1 MQETAEAR
9 ILLVGADLERV
20 RGSQGRLSNA
30 GYAVRVC
37 GADPAAAAQ
46 LDQFDPLVV
55 VVDPSVGEASA
66 AEFLERSRR
75 QYPATCFIS
84 PDELERA
91 AALEPSAA
99 GVVGSGPGAGA
110 SDAHG
115 SLSSD
120 AAAPGL
126 PLPGAPELGTDAAD
140 ASPDL
145 LLLVERGLERARKQ
159 REAARFKNRADAILS
174 QARFDEIIGNHP
186 SMQGL
191 LKKVAQVAKTRAN
204 VLILGES
211 GTGKELIAASLHQN
225 SKRHAARFIKLNC
238 AALSESVLES
248 ELFGHEKGAFT
259 GAVSRREGRFEQ
271 ANGGT
276 LFLDEISEVPPAV
289 QIKLLRFL
297 QEREFERVGGNETLK
312 VDVRI
317 VAATNK
323 DLMLLV
329 NQGRFREDLYY
340 RLNVV
345 RIVVPPLRARHSDI
359 LRLAE
364 HFLRRAAAENEVEVL
379 GFTEAAKALMAN
391 YPWPGNVRE
400 LQNTVEQAVVLT
412 ETGWV
417 DADDLPIRAEP
428 KAVEPPLKLVIP
440 GATLAE
446 IERYAITET
455 LKAVGGSTTRAAEV
469 LGISRRTV
477 QYRVREWGLSSP
489 SPADGDSDVPPSEL
503 DRDLS

>member
-1 MQETAEAR
+1 MQESAEAR
-9 ILLVGADLERV
+9 ILLVSADLEQV
-20 RGSQGRLSNA
+20 RCHVDRLSGV
-30 GYAVRVC
+30 GYVVRAC
-37 GADPAAAAQ
+37 GPDATGFS
-46 LDQFDPLVV
+46 LFDQFDPQVV
-55 VVDPSVGEASA
+55 VIDSTGGGAEVT
-66 AEFLERSRR
+66 EFLERGKRNH
-75 QYPATCFIS
+75 PMACFLPIGES
-84 PDELERA
+84 QP
-91 AALEPSAA
+91 AALDE
-99 GVVGSGPGAGA
+99 VAGA
-110 SDAHG
+110 S
-115 SLSSD
+115 
-120 AAAPGL
+120 P
-126 PLPGAPELGTDAAD
+126 PEPST
-140 ASPDL
+140 DL
-145 LLLVERGLERARKQ
+145 LPLVERALEDARKQ
-159 REAARFKNRADAILS
+159 RDAARFKHRADAILS
-174 QARFDEIIGNHP
+174 QARFDEIIGSHP
-186 SMQGL
+186 SMQNL

-323 DLMLLV
+323 DLMHLV

-359 LRLAE
+359 LRLAD
-364 HFLRRAAAENEVEVL
+364 HFLRRAAAENEVEVM
-379 GFTEAAKALMAN
+379 GFTEAAKALMGN

-428 KAVEPPLKLVIP
+428 KAVDPPLKLVIP

-477 QYRVREWGLSSP
+477 QYRVREWGLSST
-489 SPADGDSDVPPSEL
+489 PPSEADSDPPPSEF
-503 DRDLS
+503 DRDSRSPDS

>member
-9 ILLVGADLERV
+9 ILLVSSDLEQV
-20 RGSQGRLSNA
+20 RWEVSRLSGV
-30 GYAVRVC
+30 GYVVRSCAPDAEGSRFV
-37 GADPAAAAQ
+37 
-46 LDQFDPLVV
+46 DQFDPLVV
-55 VVDPSVGEASA
+55 IVDLARGNSEA
-66 AEFLERSRR
+66 AEFLERGRR
-75 QYPATCFIS
+75 SHPSSCFLALGEPPAS
-84 PDELERA
+84 LGA
-91 AALEPSAA
+91 AEPVANGAS
-99 GVVGSGPGAGA
+99 PGAGH
-110 SDAHG
+110 D
-115 SLSSD
+115 
-120 AAAPGL
+120 
-126 PLPGAPELGTDAAD
+126 GTD
-140 ASPDL
+140 L
-145 LLLVERGLERARKQ
+145 LPLVERALERSRKE
-159 REAARFKNRADAILS
+159 REALRFKNRADAILS
-174 QARFDEIIGNHP
+174 QARFDEIIGSHP
-186 SMQGL
+186 SMQNL

-323 DLMLLV
+323 DLMHLV

-345 RIVVPPLRARHSDI
+345 RIVVPPLRARHSDV

-379 GFTEAAKALMAN
+379 GFTDAAKTLMTN

-428 KAVEPPLKLVIP
+428 KTVEPPLKLVIP

-477 QYRVREWGLSSP
+477 QYRVREWGLSTTSQND
-489 SPADGDSDVPPSEL
+489 ADSDMPPTDF
-503 DRDLS
+503 DRDQ

>member
-1 MQETAEAR
+1 MQETVEAR
-9 ILLVGADLERV
+9 VLLVSSDPEQVRHHAD
-20 RGSQGRLSNA
+20 RLSGV
-30 GYAVRVC
+30 GYVVRAC
-37 GADPAAAAQ
+37 GPDADGFS
-46 LDQFDPLVV
+46 LFDQFDPQVT
-55 VVDPSVGEASA
+55 VVDLSAGSPDAFDFLERGRRSYPTCGFLGLTESPPPPPVGEAPALAPQSA
-66 AEFLERSRR
+66 EGEAADLVPLVERALERSRVTR
-75 QYPATCFIS
+75 
-84 PDELERA
+84 D
-91 AALEPSAA
+91 
-99 GVVGSGPGAGA
+99 
-110 SDAHG
+110 
-115 SLSSD
+115 
-120 AAAPGL
+120 
-126 PLPGAPELGTDAAD
+126 
-140 ASPDL
+140 
-145 LLLVERGLERARKQ
+145 
-159 REAARFKNRADAILS
+159 AARFKNRAEAILS
-174 QARFDEIIGNHP
+174 QARFDEIIGSHP
-186 SMQGL
+186 SMQAL
-191 LKKVAQVAKTRAN
+191 LKKVAQVAQTRAN

-225 SKRHAARFIKLNC
+225 SKRNGARFIKLNC

-323 DLMLLV
+323 DLMHLV
-329 NQGRFREDLYY
+329 NEGRFREDLYY

-345 RIVVPPLRARHSDI
+345 RIAVPPLRARPSDV
-359 LRLAE
+359 LRLAD
-364 HFLRRAAAENEVEVL
+364 HFLRRAAAENEVEVI
-379 GFTEAAKALMAN
+379 GFTESAKLLMMD

-417 DADDLPIRAEP
+417 DVDDLPIQAEQRSVP
-428 KAVEPPLKLVIP
+428 EALRITIP

-446 IERYAITET
+446 IERFAITET
-455 LKAVGGSTTRAAEV
+455 LKAVGGSTTRAAEI

-477 QYRVREWGLSSP
+477 QYRVREWGLSHGQTGES
-489 SPADGDSDVPPSEL
+489 DSDLPPS
-503 DRDLS
+503 DLEPAPLPAGTGRTS

>member
-1 MQETAEAR
+1 MQDTAEAR
-9 ILLVGADLERV
+9 ILLVSSDPEQVRLHTDRLERV
-20 RGSQGRLSNA
+20 
-30 GYAVRVC
+30 GYAVRAC
-37 GADPAAAAQ
+37 SAADGDALFDP
-46 LDQFDPLVV
+46 FDPLVTI
-55 VVDPSVGEASA
+55 VDLGTGGAEADEFLQRARRTHPGCAFLAVGEAPVALPHADAPSNGA
-66 AEFLERSRR
+66 AALTPLDGSELMPQVERALERSRK
-75 QYPATCFIS
+75 
-84 PDELERA
+84 E
-91 AALEPSAA
+91 
-99 GVVGSGPGAGA
+99 
-110 SDAHG
+110 
-115 SLSSD
+115 
-120 AAAPGL
+120 
-126 PLPGAPELGTDAAD
+126 
-140 ASPDL
+140 
-145 LLLVERGLERARKQ
+145 
-159 REAARFKNRADAILS
+159 REAQRFKNRTDAILS
-174 QARFDEIIGNHP
+174 QARFDEIIGSHP
-186 SMQGL
+186 SMQNL

-323 DLMLLV
+323 DLMHLV

-345 RIVVPPLRARHSDI
+345 RIVVPPLRARHSDV
-359 LRLAE
+359 LRLAD

-379 GFTEAAKALMAN
+379 GFTEAAKTLMGN

-428 KAVEPPLKLVIP
+428 KTVEPPLKLVIP

-477 QYRVREWGLSSP
+477 QYRVREWGLGSTSQ
-489 SPADGDSDVPPSEL
+489 SDSDSDLPPSEL
-503 DRDLS
+503 DRDPS

>member
-1 MQETAEAR
+1 MAR
-9 ILLVGADLERV
+9 VLLVSSDPEHVRRHADRLSGVGYVVRACEPDADGFSLVDEFNPQVTVVDLSAGDRDAVDFLERGRRSYPACGFLGLPESADLPFAA
-20 RGSQGRLSNA
+20 SAQ
-30 GYAVRVC
+30 
-37 GADPAAAAQ
+37 AAALEA
-46 LDQFDPLVV
+46 LAAPLEPAPSRENGTTDLVPLV
-55 VVDPSVGEASA
+55 ERA
-66 AEFLERSRR
+66 LERSRVNR
-75 QYPATCFIS
+75 
-84 PDELERA
+84 D
-91 AALEPSAA
+91 
-99 GVVGSGPGAGA
+99 
-110 SDAHG
+110 
-115 SLSSD
+115 
-120 AAAPGL
+120 
-126 PLPGAPELGTDAAD
+126 
-140 ASPDL
+140 
-145 LLLVERGLERARKQ
+145 
-159 REAARFKNRADAILS
+159 AARFKNRAVAILS
-174 QARFDEIIGNHP
+174 QARFDEIIGSHP
-186 SMQGL
+186 SMQAL
-191 LKKVAQVAKTRAN
+191 LKKVAQVAQTRAN

-225 SKRHAARFIKLNC
+225 SKRHAARFVKLNC

-323 DLMLLV
+323 DLMTLV
-329 NQGRFREDLYY
+329 NEGRFREDLYY

-345 RIVVPPLRARHSDI
+345 RVAVPPLRARASDV
-359 LRLAE
+359 LALAE
-364 HFLRRAAAENEVEVL
+364 HFLRRAAAENEVEVM
-379 GFTEAAKALMAN
+379 GFTEAAKNVLFS

-417 DADDLPIRAEP
+417 DADDLPIA
-428 KAVEPPLKLVIP
+428 APPAAPTGLPLTIP

-477 QYRVREWGLSSP
+477 QYRVREWGLSHNGR
-489 SPADGDSDVPPSEL
+489 DGDADAELPPPQAPEL
-503 DRDLS
+503 SRGARAPD

>member
-1 MQETAEAR
+1 MPETVEAR
-9 ILLVGADLERV
+9 VLLVSPNPEQIRHHAD
-20 RGSQGRLSNA
+20 RLS
-30 GYAVRVC
+30 GVGFVVRAC
-37 GADPAAAAQ
+37 GPDADGFS
-46 LDQFDPLVV
+46 LVDQFDPQVT
-55 VVDPSVGEASA
+55 VVDLSAGGTEAF
-66 AEFLERSRR
+66 EFLERGRR
-75 QYPATCFIS
+75 SYPACGFLSWARPATS
-84 PDELERA
+84 GAHSNGRGHEA
-91 AALEPSAA
+91 AIDGEP
-99 GVVGSGPGAGA
+99 
-110 SDAHG
+110 
-115 SLSSD
+115 
-120 AAAPGL
+120 
-126 PLPGAPELGTDAAD
+126 AD
-140 ASPDL
+140 LVP
-145 LLLVERGLERARKQ
+145 LVERALERSRVI
-159 REAARFKNRADAILS
+159 RDAARFKNRAQTILS
-174 QARFDEIIGNHP
+174 QARFDEIIGSHP
-186 SMQGL
+186 SMQAL
-191 LKKVAQVAKTRAN
+191 LKKVAQVAQTRAN

-225 SKRHAARFIKLNC
+225 SKRSAARFIKLNC

-259 GAVSRREGRFEQ
+259 GADRRREGRFEQ

-276 LFLDEISEVPPAV
+276 LFLDEISEVPLPV

-323 DLMLLV
+323 ELMHLV
-329 NQGRFREDLYY
+329 NEGRFREDLYY

-345 RIVVPPLRARHSDI
+345 RIPVPPLRDRPSDV
-359 LRLAE
+359 LRLAN
-364 HFLRRAAAENEVEVL
+364 HFLRRAAEENEVEVM
-379 GFTEAAKALMAN
+379 GFTEAAKLLMMD

-400 LQNTVEQAVVLT
+400 LQNTVEQAVVLS

-417 DADDLPIRAEP
+417 DAGDLPIVAKQPIVNEG
-428 KAVEPPLKLVIP
+428 LKLIIP

-477 QYRVREWGLSSP
+477 QYRVREWGLSTAGSP
-489 SPADGDSDVPPSEL
+489 GEADSDLPPSEAEPPPTGPT
-503 DRDLS
+503 R

>member
-9 ILLVGADLERV
+9 ILLVSSDPELV
-20 RGSQGRLSNA
+20 RLQGSRLSGA
-30 GYAVRVC
+30 GYVVRSC
-37 GADPAAAAQ
+37 TPD
-46 LDQFDPLVV
+46 LDGSRFFEQFDPLVV
-55 VVDPSVGEASA
+55 IVDLVAGNADA
-66 AEFLERSRR
+66 AEFLERGRR
-75 QYPATCFIS
+75 THPSSCFLALGEPPA
-84 PDELERA
+84 
-91 AALEPSAA
+91 
-99 GVVGSGPGAGA
+99 
-110 SDAHG
+110 
-115 SLSSD
+115 SLM
-120 AAAPGL
+120 
-126 PLPGAPELGTDAAD
+126 AAD
-140 ASPDL
+140 AAPNGAAAGGSHDPADL
-145 LLLVERGLERARKQ
+145 LPLVERALERSRKE
-159 REAARFKNRADAILS
+159 REALRFKNRADAILS
-174 QARFDEIIGNHP
+174 QARFDEIIGSHP
-186 SMQGL
+186 SMQNL

-323 DLMLLV
+323 DLMHLV

-345 RIVVPPLRARHSDI
+345 RIVVPPLRARHSDV

-379 GFTEAAKALMAN
+379 GFTDAAKTLMTN

-428 KAVEPPLKLVIP
+428 KTVEPPLKLVIP

-477 QYRVREWGLSSP
+477 QYRVREWGLGTTSQNDP
-489 SPADGDSDVPPSEL
+489 DSDMPPTDF
-503 DRDLS
+503 DRD

>member
-9 ILLVGADLERV
+9 ILLVSSDPEQV
-20 RGSQGRLSNA
+20 RWEASRLSGV
-30 GYAVRVC
+30 GYVVRSCAPDAEGSRFV
-37 GADPAAAAQ
+37 
-46 LDQFDPLVV
+46 DQFDPLVV
-55 VVDPSVGEASA
+55 IVDLARGNSEA
-66 AEFLERSRR
+66 AEFLERGRR
-75 QYPATCFIS
+75 SHPSSCFLALGETPAS
-84 PDELERA
+84 LGA
-91 AALEPSAA
+91 AEPVAN
-99 GVVGSGPGAGA
+99 GA
-110 SDAHG
+110 S
-115 SLSSD
+115 
-120 AAAPGL
+120 PGD
-126 PLPGAPELGTDAAD
+126 GHDGTD
-140 ASPDL
+140 L
-145 LLLVERGLERARKQ
+145 LPLVERALERSRKE
-159 REAARFKNRADAILS
+159 REALRFKNRADAILS
-174 QARFDEIIGNHP
+174 QARFDEIIGSHP
-186 SMQGL
+186 SMQNL

-323 DLMLLV
+323 DLMHLV

-345 RIVVPPLRARHSDI
+345 RIVVPPLRARHSDV

-379 GFTEAAKALMAN
+379 GFTDAAKTLMTN

-428 KAVEPPLKLVIP
+428 KTVEPPLKLVIP

-477 QYRVREWGLSSP
+477 QYRVREWGLSTTSQND
-489 SPADGDSDVPPSEL
+489 ADSDMPPTDF
-503 DRDLS
+503 DRDQ

>member
-1 MQETAEAR
+1 MPETVEAR
-9 ILLVGADLERV
+9 VLLVSSNPEQARLQAD
-20 RGSQGRLSNA
+20 RLS
-30 GYAVRVC
+30 GVGFVVRAC
-37 GADPAAAAQ
+37 GPDAEGFS
-46 LDQFDPLVV
+46 LFDQFDPQVT
-55 VVDPSVGEASA
+55 VVDLSNGA
-66 AEFLERSRR
+66 ADAFEFLERGRR
-75 QYPATCFIS
+75 SYPACGFLS
-84 PDELERA
+84 WREAAQAPPVNGRA
-91 AALEPSAA
+91 AEHLPPEP
-99 GVVGSGPGAGA
+99 
-110 SDAHG
+110 
-115 SLSSD
+115 
-120 AAAPGL
+120 
-126 PLPGAPELGTDAAD
+126 
-140 ASPDL
+140 PDL
-145 LLLVERGLERARKQ
+145 VPLVERALERSRVI
-159 REAARFKNRADAILS
+159 RDAARFKNRAETILS
-174 QARFDEIIGNHP
+174 QARFDEIIGSHP
-186 SMQGL
+186 SMQAL
-191 LKKVAQVAKTRAN
+191 LKKVAQVAQTRAN

-225 SKRHAARFIKLNC
+225 SKRSAARFIKLNC

-259 GAVSRREGRFEQ
+259 GADRRREGRFEQ

-323 DLMLLV
+323 DLMHLV
-329 NQGRFREDLYY
+329 NEGKFREDLYY

-345 RIVVPPLRARHSDI
+345 RIAVPPLRDRPSDV
-359 LRLAE
+359 LRLAN
-364 HFLRRAAAENEVEVL
+364 HFLQRAAAENEVEVM
-379 GFTEAAKALMAN
+379 GFTEAAKLLMMD

-417 DADDLPIRAEP
+417 DANDLPIRP
-428 KAVEPPLKLVIP
+428 QRPHVSDGLKLIIP

-477 QYRVREWGLSSP
+477 QYRVREWGLATAGSP
-489 SPADGDSDVPPSEL
+489 NESDSDLPPET
-503 DRDLS
+503 DHPTRQ

>member
-1 MQETAEAR
+1 MQEPAEAR
-9 ILLVGADLERV
+9 ILLVSADLERV
-20 RGSQGRLSNA
+20 RRHLDRLSGVGYVVRTCAPNA
-30 GYAVRVC
+30 DGQSLVE
-37 GADPAAAAQ
+37 
-46 LDQFDPLVV
+46 QFDPLVT
-55 VVDPSVGEASA
+55 VVDVGASGPEA
-66 AEFLERSRR
+66 AEFLDRGRRAHPSCGFITIPPAGEAGEPGPSGLDAPAAQEPADVLPLVERALERSRK
-75 QYPATCFIS
+75 
-84 PDELERA
+84 D
-91 AALEPSAA
+91 
-99 GVVGSGPGAGA
+99 
-110 SDAHG
+110 
-115 SLSSD
+115 
-120 AAAPGL
+120 
-126 PLPGAPELGTDAAD
+126 
-140 ASPDL
+140 
-145 LLLVERGLERARKQ
+145 
-159 REAARFKNRADAILS
+159 REALRFKHRADAILS
-174 QARFDEIIGNHP
+174 QARFDEIIGSHP
-186 SMQGL
+186 SMQNL

-323 DLMLLV
+323 DLMHLV

-345 RIVVPPLRARHSDI
+345 RIVVPPLRARHSDV

-379 GFTEAAKALMAN
+379 GFTDAAKALMAN

-428 KAVEPPLKLVIP
+428 KTAEPPLKLVIP
-440 GATLAE
+440 GSTLAE

-477 QYRVREWGLSSP
+477 QYRVREWGLSS
-489 SPADGDSDVPPSEL
+489 STQADSESDLPPSEL
-503 DRDLS
+503 ERDPA

>member
-9 ILLVGADLERV
+9 ILLVGTDLERV
-20 RGSQGRLSNA
+20 RGSQGRLSSA

-37 GADPAAAAQ
+37 GADPAAAVQ

-91 AALEPSAA
+91 ALVEPS
-99 GVVGSGPGAGA
+99 SNGPGPPVAVATSAVA
-110 SDAHG
+110 SG
-115 SLSSD
+115 VGT
-120 AAAPGL
+120 PGEGE
-126 PLPGAPELGTDAAD
+126 P
-140 ASPDL
+140 SPDL
-145 LLLVERGLERARKQ
+145 LQLVERGLERARKQ

-174 QARFDEIIGNHP
+174 QARFDEIIGNHA
-186 SMQGL
+186 SMQSL

-323 DLMLLV
+323 DLMHLV

-379 GFTEAAKALMAN
+379 GFTDAAKTLMAN

-428 KAVEPPLKLVIP
+428 KAIEPPLKLVIP
-440 GATLAE
+440 GSTLAE

-489 SPADGDSDVPPSEL
+489 TPADGDSDLPPSEL
-503 DRDLS
+503 DRDVS

>member
-9 ILLVGADLERV
+9 ILLVSTDLERV
-20 RGSQGRLSNA
+20 RVPQGRLSGA

-37 GADPAAAAQ
+37 GADAAGAAQ
-46 LDQFDPLVV
+46 LDQFEPQVV
-55 VVDPSVGEASA
+55 VVDPSVGAVGA
-66 AEFLERSRR
+66 TEFIERSRR
-75 QYPATCFIS
+75 LFPSTCFIT
-84 PDELERA
+84 PAELERPGHPA
-91 AALEPSAA
+91 RQPYEGPAVLGVGEA
-99 GVVGSGPGAGA
+99 GV
-110 SDAHG
+110 
-115 SLSSD
+115 
-120 AAAPGL
+120 
-126 PLPGAPELGTDAAD
+126 
-140 ASPDL
+140 DL
-145 LLLVERGLERARKQ
+145 LQLVERGLEQARKQ
-159 REAARFKNRADAILS
+159 RDAARFKNRADAILS

-186 SMQGL
+186 SMQTL

-276 LFLDEISEVPPAV
+276 LFLDEISEVPSAV

-323 DLMLLV
+323 DLMHLV

-364 HFLRRAAAENEVEVL
+364 HFLHRAAAENEVEVL
-379 GFTEAAKALMAN
+379 GFTDAAKALMAN

-428 KAVEPPLKLVIP
+428 KAAEPPLKLVIP

-455 LKAVGGSTTRAAEV
+455 LRAVGGSTTRAAEV

-477 QYRVREWGLSSP
+477 QYRVREWGLSTSSP
-489 SPADGDSDVPPSEL
+489 SETDSDGPPSEL
-503 DRDLS
+503 ERDLS

>member
-1 MQETAEAR
+1 MPETVEARVLLVSSNAEQVRQHADRLSGVGFVVQACGPDADGFSLFDKFDPQVTVVDLSEGGAEA
-9 ILLVGADLERV
+9 
-20 RGSQGRLSNA
+20 
-30 GYAVRVC
+30 
-37 GADPAAAAQ
+37 
-46 LDQFDPLVV
+46 F
-55 VVDPSVGEASA
+55 
-66 AEFLERSRR
+66 EFLERGRR
-75 QYPATCFIS
+75 SYPCCGFLSWNESAS
-84 PDELERA
+84 PGPASNGHAAALASERLDLVPLVERELER
-91 AALEPSAA
+91 SR
-99 GVVGSGPGAGA
+99 VSR
-110 SDAHG
+110 D
-115 SLSSD
+115 
-120 AAAPGL
+120 
-126 PLPGAPELGTDAAD
+126 
-140 ASPDL
+140 
-145 LLLVERGLERARKQ
+145 
-159 REAARFKNRADAILS
+159 AARFKNRAETILS
-174 QARFDEIIGNHP
+174 QARFDEIIGSHP
-186 SMQGL
+186 SMQAL
-191 LKKVAQVAKTRAN
+191 LKKVAQVAQTRAN

-225 SKRHAARFIKLNC
+225 SKRNAARFVKLNC

-323 DLMLLV
+323 DLMHLV
-329 NQGRFREDLYY
+329 NEGRFREDLYY

-345 RIVVPPLRARHSDI
+345 RIAVPPLRARPSDV
-359 LRLAE
+359 LRLAN
-364 HFLRRAAAENEVEVL
+364 HFLQRAAAENEVEVM
-379 GFTEAAKALMAN
+379 GFTETAKLLMMD

-417 DADDLPIRAEP
+417 DVDDLPIRAEGP
-428 KAVEPPLKLVIP
+428 QVAEGLKLIIP

-477 QYRVREWGLSSP
+477 QYRVREWGLGHSNAP
-489 SPADGDSDVPPSEL
+489 GETDSDLPGDFEPPAA
-503 DRDLS
+503 R

>member
-1 MQETAEAR
+1 MHDNDSRMPETVEAR
-9 ILLVGADLERV
+9 ILLVSSDPDHV
-20 RGSQGRLSNA
+20 RHHVDRLSGV
-30 GYAVRVC
+30 GYVVRAC
-37 GADPAAAAQ
+37 GPDADGFS
-46 LDQFDPLVV
+46 LFDQFDPQVT
-55 VVDPSVGEASA
+55 VVDLSAGGADAVDFLERGRRSYPACGFLGLTESAQPAAMAEVLPAGAIAAPPHEPEASDLVPLVERA
-66 AEFLERSRR
+66 LERSR
-75 QYPATCFIS
+75 AN
-84 PDELERA
+84 
-91 AALEPSAA
+91 
-99 GVVGSGPGAGA
+99 
-110 SDAHG
+110 
-115 SLSSD
+115 
-120 AAAPGL
+120 
-126 PLPGAPELGTDAAD
+126 
-140 ASPDL
+140 
-145 LLLVERGLERARKQ
+145 
-159 REAARFKNRADAILS
+159 REAARFKNRAETILS
-174 QARFDEIIGNHP
+174 QARFDEIIGSHP

-191 LKKVAQVAKTRAN
+191 LKKVAQVAQTRAN

-225 SKRHAARFIKLNC
+225 SKRHGARFIKLNC

-259 GAVSRREGRFEQ
+259 GALNRREGRFEQ

-323 DLMLLV
+323 DLMHLV
-329 NQGRFREDLYY
+329 NEGRFREDLYY

-345 RIVVPPLRARHSDI
+345 RIAVPPLRARPSDV
-359 LRLAE
+359 LRLAD

-379 GFTEAAKALMAN
+379 GFTERAKTLLID

-400 LQNTVEQAVVLT
+400 LQNTVEQAVVLS

-417 DADDLPIRAEP
+417 DADDLPIAT
-428 KAVEPPLKLVIP
+428 EPPAVSASLKLIVP

-455 LKAVGGSTTRAAEV
+455 LKAVGGSTTRAAEI

-477 QYRVREWGLSSP
+477 QYRVREWGLAHLSQLGESESDLP
-489 SPADGDSDVPPSEL
+489 PGDFDPP
-503 DRDLS
+503 D

>member
-1 MQETAEAR
+1 MRACGPDET
-9 ILLVGADLERV
+9 GLEV
-20 RGSQGRLSNA
+20 FE
-30 GYAVRVC
+30 
-37 GADPAAAAQ
+37 
-46 LDQFDPLVV
+46 QFDPQVA
-55 VVDPSVGEASA
+55 VVDLSA
-66 AEFLERSRR
+66 GGPALTEFLERGRR
-75 QYPATCFIS
+75 AHPAACFLGITES
-84 PDELERA
+84 RA
-91 AALEPSAA
+91 AVALGDVPPN
-99 GVVGSGPGAGA
+99 G
-110 SDAHG
+110 
-115 SLSSD
+115 
-120 AAAPGL
+120 AAP
-126 PLPGAPELGTDAAD
+126 AASSEHP
-140 ASPDL
+140 ADL
-145 LLLVERGLERARKQ
+145 LNLVERTLEHARKQ
-159 REAARFKNRADAILS
+159 RDAARFKNRADAILS

-186 SMQGL
+186 SMQNL

-276 LFLDEISEVPPAV
+276 LFLDEISEVPLPV

-323 DLMLLV
+323 DLMHLV
-329 NQGRFREDLYY
+329 NEGRFREDLYY

-345 RIVVPPLRARHSDI
+345 RIAVPPLRDRPSDV
-359 LRLAE
+359 LRLAN
-364 HFLRRAAAENEVEVL
+364 HFLRRAAEENEVEVM
-379 GFTEAAKALMAN
+379 GFTESAKLLMMD

-400 LQNTVEQAVVLT
+400 LQNTVEQAVVLS

-417 DADDLPIRAEP
+417 DAGDLPIVAKQPMVNEG
-428 KAVEPPLKLVIP
+428 LKLIIP

-477 QYRVREWGLSSP
+477 QYRVREWGLSTAGSP
-489 SPADGDSDVPPSEL
+489 GEADSDLPPSESEPAP
-503 DRDLS
+503 RDSRAGER

>member
-1 MQETAEAR
+1 MQEPAEAR
-9 ILLVGADLERV
+9 ILLVSADLERV
-20 RGSQGRLSNA
+20 RRHLDRLSGVGYVVRTCAPNA
-30 GYAVRVC
+30 DGQSVVE
-37 GADPAAAAQ
+37 
-46 LDQFDPLVV
+46 QFDPLVT
-55 VVDPSVGEASA
+55 VVDVGANGHEATEFLDRGRRAHPSCGFITIPSAGDAGEVGGAEPAANGSEAAAPHEASDVLSLVERA
-66 AEFLERSRR
+66 LERSRK
-75 QYPATCFIS
+75 
-84 PDELERA
+84 E
-91 AALEPSAA
+91 
-99 GVVGSGPGAGA
+99 
-110 SDAHG
+110 
-115 SLSSD
+115 
-120 AAAPGL
+120 
-126 PLPGAPELGTDAAD
+126 
-140 ASPDL
+140 
-145 LLLVERGLERARKQ
+145 
-159 REAARFKNRADAILS
+159 REALRFKNRADAILS
-174 QARFDEIIGNHP
+174 QARFDEIIGSHP
-186 SMQGL
+186 SMQNL

-323 DLMLLV
+323 DLMHLV

-345 RIVVPPLRARHSDI
+345 RIVVPPLRARHSDV

-379 GFTEAAKALMAN
+379 GFTDAAKTLMTN

-428 KAVEPPLKLVIP
+428 KTAEPPLKLVIP
-440 GATLAE
+440 GSTLAE

-477 QYRVREWGLSSP
+477 QYRVREWGLG
-489 SPADGDSDVPPSEL
+489 AATQADSDSDLPPSEL
-503 DRDLS
+503 ERDPS

>member
-1 MQETAEAR
+1 MQESAEAR
-9 ILLVGADLERV
+9 ILLVSADLEQVRRHVDRLTRV
-20 RGSQGRLSNA
+20 
-30 GYAVRVC
+30 GYVVRAC
-37 GADPAAAAQ
+37 GPDATGFS
-46 LDQFDPLVV
+46 LFDQFDPQVV
-55 VVDPSVGEASA
+55 VVDSSTGGAEVT
-66 AEFLERSRR
+66 EFLERGKRNHPTACFLPIGDGL
-75 QYPATCFIS
+75 PAT
-84 PDELERA
+84 R
-91 AALEPSAA
+91 
-99 GVVGSGPGAGA
+99 AGA
-110 SDAHG
+110 LDDVAHPN
-115 SLSSD
+115 
-120 AAAPGL
+120 AVEPA
-126 PLPGAPELGTDAAD
+126 T
-140 ASPDL
+140 DL
-145 LLLVERGLERARKQ
+145 LPLVERALEDARKQ
-159 REAARFKNRADAILS
+159 RDAARFKHRADAILS
-174 QARFDEIIGNHP
+174 QARFDEIIGSHAN
-186 SMQGL
+186 MQNL

-323 DLMLLV
+323 DLMHLV

-359 LRLAE
+359 LRLAD
-364 HFLRRAAAENEVEVL
+364 HFLRRAAAENEVEVM

-428 KAVEPPLKLVIP
+428 KTVEPPLKLVIP

-477 QYRVREWGLSSP
+477 QYRVREWGLTSTSQ
-489 SPADGDSDVPPSEL
+489 SDSDSDVPPSEL
-503 DRDLS
+503 DREPRGPD

>member
-1 MQETAEAR
+1 MQDTAEAR
-9 ILLVGADLERV
+9 ILLVSSDRELV
-20 RGSQGRLSNA
+20 RRHTDRLSGVGYLVRACDPDA
-30 GYAVRVC
+30 G
-37 GADPAAAAQ
+37 GA
-46 LDQFDPLVV
+46 LLFEQFDPLVT
-55 VVDPSVGEASA
+55 VVDLGAGNAEA
-66 AEFLERSRR
+66 AEFLERGRR
-75 QYPATCFIS
+75 THPSCGFLAINEPHVAPPPAEGL
-84 PDELERA
+84 D
-91 AALEPSAA
+91 
-99 GVVGSGPGAGA
+99 GAGSVNGA
-110 SDAHG
+110 SEH
-115 SLSSD
+115 
-120 AAAPGL
+120 
-126 PLPGAPELGTDAAD
+126 EQ
-140 ASPDL
+140 DL
-145 LLLVERGLERARKQ
+145 LPLVERILERSRKE
-159 REAARFKNRADAILS
+159 REALRFKNRAEAILS
-174 QARFDEIIGNHP
+174 QARFDEIIGSHP
-186 SMQGL
+186 SMQNL

-323 DLMLLV
+323 DLMHLV

-345 RIVVPPLRARHSDI
+345 RIVVPPLRSRHSDV

-379 GFTEAAKALMAN
+379 GFTEAAKGLMTN

-417 DADDLPIRAEP
+417 DTDDLPIRAEP

-477 QYRVREWGLSSP
+477 QYRVREWGLGTAVPNES
-489 SPADGDSDVPPSEL
+489 DSDLPPSEFE
-503 DRDLS
+503 RDPS

>member
-1 MQETAEAR
+1 LAPGSGRAQTALEIGLKNMHEPVSMPETVEAR
-9 ILLVGADLERV
+9 VLLVSSNPEQARQHAD
-20 RGSQGRLSNA
+20 RLS
-30 GYAVRVC
+30 GVGFVVRAC
-37 GADPAAAAQ
+37 GPDADGFS
-46 LDQFDPLVV
+46 LFDQFDPQVT
-55 VVDPSVGEASA
+55 VVDVSSA
-66 AEFLERSRR
+66 DAFEFLERGRR
-75 QYPATCFIS
+75 SYPACGF
-84 PDELERA
+84 
-91 AALEPSAA
+91 
-99 GVVGSGPGAGA
+99 
-110 SDAHG
+110 
-115 SLSSD
+115 LSWKQR
-120 AAAPGL
+120 
-126 PLPGAPELGTDAAD
+126 
-140 ASPDL
+140 ASPALPSNGRGHESVLEADPPDL
-145 LLLVERGLERARKQ
+145 VPLVERALERSRVT
-159 REAARFKNRADAILS
+159 RDAARFKNRAETILS
-174 QARFDEIIGNHP
+174 QARFDEIIGSHP

-191 LKKVAQVAKTRAN
+191 LKKVAQVAQTRAN

-225 SKRHAARFIKLNC
+225 SKRSGARFIKLNC

-259 GAVSRREGRFEQ
+259 GADRRREGRFEQ

-323 DLMLLV
+323 DLMHLV
-329 NQGRFREDLYY
+329 NEGRFREDLYY

-345 RIVVPPLRARHSDI
+345 RIAVPPLRDRPSDV
-359 LRLAE
+359 LRLAN
-364 HFLRRAAAENEVEVL
+364 HFLRRAAAENEVEVM
-379 GFTEAAKALMAN
+379 GFTEAAKLLMMD

-417 DADDLPIRAEP
+417 DADDLPIVVKQPHVNEG
-428 KAVEPPLKLVIP
+428 LKLIIP

-477 QYRVREWGLSSP
+477 QYRVREWGLSTAGSP
-489 SPADGDSDVPPSEL
+489 GEADSDLPPVEGEPPPT
-503 DRDLS
+503 R

>member
-1 MQETAEAR
+1 
-9 ILLVGADLERV
+9 V
-20 RGSQGRLSNA
+20 
-30 GYAVRVC
+30 
-37 GADPAAAAQ
+37 
-46 LDQFDPLVV
+46 
-55 VVDPSVGEASA
+55 
-66 AEFLERSRR
+66 SR
-75 QYPATCFIS
+75 
-84 PDELERA
+84 D
-91 AALEPSAA
+91 
-99 GVVGSGPGAGA
+99 
-110 SDAHG
+110 
-115 SLSSD
+115 
-120 AAAPGL
+120 
-126 PLPGAPELGTDAAD
+126 
-140 ASPDL
+140 
-145 LLLVERGLERARKQ
+145 
-159 REAARFKNRADAILS
+159 AARFKNRAETILS
-174 QARFDEIIGNHP
+174 QARFNEIIGSHP
-186 SMQGL
+186 SMQAL
-191 LKKVAQVAKTRAN
+191 LKKVAQVAQTRAN

-259 GAVSRREGRFEQ
+259 GALSRREGRFEQ

-323 DLMLLV
+323 DLMTLV
-329 NQGRFREDLYY
+329 NEGRFREDLYY

-345 RIVVPPLRARHSDI
+345 RIAVPPLRSRSSDV
-359 LRLAE
+359 LSLAE
-364 HFLRRAAAENEVEVL
+364 HFLRRAGAENEVEVI
-379 GFTEAAKALMAN
+379 GFTEAAKGVLLS

-417 DADDLPIRAEP
+417 DADDLPIVAEP
-428 KAVEPPLKLVIP
+428 PATAPLGLRLSIP

-477 QYRVREWGLSSP
+477 QYRVREWGLSHNGR
-489 SPADGDSDVPPSEL
+489 DGESDSEL
-503 DRDLS
+503 PPDFAKPD

>member
-9 ILLVGADLERV
+9 ILLVSSDLERV
-20 RGSQGRLSNA
+20 RRHLDRLSGVGYVVRTCAPNA
-30 GYAVRVC
+30 DGQSLVE
-37 GADPAAAAQ
+37 
-46 LDQFDPLVV
+46 QFDPLVT
-55 VVDPSVGEASA
+55 VVDVGPSSGEA
-66 AEFLERSRR
+66 AEFLDRGRRAHPSCGFIALPDAQSPVGAGINGVDRPGAHEPPADVLPLVERALERSRK
-75 QYPATCFIS
+75 
-84 PDELERA
+84 ERD
-91 AALEPSAA
+91 AL
-99 GVVGSGPGAGA
+99 
-110 SDAHG
+110 
-115 SLSSD
+115 
-120 AAAPGL
+120 
-126 PLPGAPELGTDAAD
+126 
-140 ASPDL
+140 
-145 LLLVERGLERARKQ
+145 
-159 REAARFKNRADAILS
+159 RFKNRADAILS
-174 QARFDEIIGNHP
+174 QARFDEIIGSHP
-186 SMQGL
+186 TMQNL

-323 DLMLLV
+323 DLMHLV

-345 RIVVPPLRARHSDI
+345 RIVVPPLRARHSDV
-359 LRLAE
+359 LRLAD

-379 GFTEAAKALMAN
+379 GFTEAAKALMAD

-428 KAVEPPLKLVIP
+428 KTTEPPLKLVIP
-440 GATLAE
+440 GSTLAE

-477 QYRVREWGLSSP
+477 QYRVREWGLGT
-489 SPADGDSDVPPSEL
+489 ATQSDAESDLAPGEF
-503 DRDLS
+503 DRDPP

>member
-9 ILLVGADLERV
+9 ILLVSSDVEQVRRHVDRLERV
-20 RGSQGRLSNA
+20 GYVVRACGPDADGLS
-30 GYAVRVC
+30 
-37 GADPAAAAQ
+37 
-46 LDQFDPLVV
+46 LFTEFDPLVT
-55 VVDPSVGEASA
+55 VVDLGAGNSGVD
-66 AEFLERSRR
+66 FLERGRR
-75 QYPATCFIS
+75 ANPATCFLAVS
-84 PDELERA
+84 DGERTPTPPD
-91 AALEPSAA
+91 
-99 GVVGSGPGAGA
+99 VVL
-110 SDAHG
+110 HG
-115 SLSSD
+115 
-120 AAAPGL
+120 AAPMAL
-126 PLPGAPELGTDAAD
+126 ADHAAD
-140 ASPDL
+140 L
-145 LLLVERGLERARKQ
+145 LPLVERAIERSRQQ
-159 REAARFKNRADAILS
+159 RDAARFKHRADAILS
-174 QARFDEIIGNHP
+174 QAKFDEIIGNHP
-186 SMQGL
+186 SMQNL

-323 DLMLLV
+323 DLMHLV

-359 LRLAE
+359 LRLAD
-364 HFLRRAAAENEVEVL
+364 HFLRRAGAENEVEVV
-379 GFTEAAKALMAN
+379 GFTEAAKTLMTN

-428 KAVEPPLKLVIP
+428 KAAEPPLKLVIP

-477 QYRVREWGLSSP
+477 QYRVREWGLGSGTP
-489 SPADGDSDVPPSEL
+489 VDTDSELPPSEL
-503 DRDLS
+503 ERDPS

>member
-1 MQETAEAR
+1 VE
-9 ILLVGADLERV
+9 G
-20 RGSQGRLSNA
+20 
-30 GYAVRVC
+30 
-37 GADPAAAAQ
+37 
-46 LDQFDPLVV
+46 
-55 VVDPSVGEASA
+55 ASA

-75 QYPATCFIS
+75 LYPATCFIS
-84 PDELERA
+84 PAELEQ
-91 AALEPSAA
+91 
-99 GVVGSGPGAGA
+99 
-110 SDAHG
+110 
-115 SLSSD
+115 
-120 AAAPGL
+120 AAPIEVPSNGSE
-126 PLPGAPELGTDAAD
+126 ALGTGEPA
-140 ASPDL
+140 PDL
-145 LLLVERGLERARKQ
+145 LALVERGLDRVRKQ
-159 REAARFKNRADAILS
+159 RDAVRFKNRADAILS

-186 SMQGL
+186 SMQSL

-323 DLMLLV
+323 DLMHLV

-345 RIVVPPLRARHSDI
+345 RVVVPPLRARHSDI

-379 GFTEAAKALMAN
+379 GFTEAATALMAN

-428 KAVEPPLKLVIP
+428 KAAEPPLKLVIP

-477 QYRVREWGLSSP
+477 QYRVREWGLTSP
-489 SPADGDSDVPPSEL
+489 SPSESDSDVPPSEF
-503 DRDLS
+503 DRDIPGG

>member
-9 ILLVGADLERV
+9 ILLVSSNPAQLRPHID
-20 RGSQGRLSNA
+20 RLSRV
-30 GYAVRVC
+30 GYVVRAC
-37 GADPAAAAQ
+37 GPDADGFSVF
-46 LDQFDPLVV
+46 DQFDPQVTLV
-55 VVDPSVGEASA
+55 DLSGSA
-66 AEFLERSRR
+66 DAVEFLERGRR
-75 QYPATCFIS
+75 NYPACGFLGLTAPS
-84 PDELERA
+84 PPAIEV
-91 AALEPSAA
+91 AA
-99 GVVGSGPGAGA
+99 GSE
-110 SDAHG
+110 
-115 SLSSD
+115 
-120 AAAPGL
+120 AAPLEEGE
-126 PLPGAPELGTDAAD
+126 A
-140 ASPDL
+140 PDL
-145 LLLVERGLERARKQ
+145 VPLVERALERSRLN
-159 REAARFKNRADAILS
+159 RDAARFKNRAETILS
-174 QARFDEIIGNHP
+174 QARFDEIIGSHP

-191 LKKVAQVAKTRAN
+191 LKKVAQVAQTRAN

-225 SKRHAARFIKLNC
+225 SKRHAARFVKLNC

-323 DLMLLV
+323 DLMHLV
-329 NQGRFREDLYY
+329 NEGRFREDLYY

-345 RIVVPPLRARHSDI
+345 RIAVPPLRARPSDV
-359 LRLAE
+359 LRLAD
-364 HFLRRAAAENEVEVL
+364 HFLRRAALENEVEVM
-379 GFTEAAKALMAN
+379 GFTEAAKTLMIE

-400 LQNTVEQAVVLT
+400 LQNTVEQAVVLS

-417 DADDLPIRAEP
+417 DIDDLPIRAEP
-428 KAVEPPLKLVIP
+428 PGGAASALKLIIP

-455 LKAVGGSTTRAAEV
+455 LKAVGGSTTRAAEI

-477 QYRVREWGLSSP
+477 QYRVREWGLGHSQALGES
-489 SPADGDSDVPPSEL
+489 DSDLPPS
-503 DRDLS
+503 DFDGAD

>member
-9 ILLVGADLERV
+9 ILLVSSDPEQVRLHMERLIGVGYVVRACGPDADGFSLV
-20 RGSQGRLSNA
+20 
-30 GYAVRVC
+30 
-37 GADPAAAAQ
+37 
-46 LDQFDPLVV
+46 DQFDPQVT
-55 VVDPSVGEASA
+55 VVDLSAGTADAAAFLERGRRNYPSCGFLGLSEASQVPEVPLVA
-66 AEFLERSRR
+66 GQGAEQGSPRAFEAPDLVPMIERALERSRR
-75 QYPATCFIS
+75 S
-84 PDELERA
+84 RD
-91 AALEPSAA
+91 
-99 GVVGSGPGAGA
+99 
-110 SDAHG
+110 
-115 SLSSD
+115 
-120 AAAPGL
+120 
-126 PLPGAPELGTDAAD
+126 
-140 ASPDL
+140 
-145 LLLVERGLERARKQ
+145 
-159 REAARFKNRADAILS
+159 AARFKNRADTILS
-174 QARFDEIIGNHP
+174 QARFDEIIGNDP
-186 SMQGL
+186 IMQGL
-191 LKKVAQVAKTRAN
+191 LKKVAQVAQTRAN

-259 GAVSRREGRFEQ
+259 GALNRREGRFEQ

-323 DLMLLV
+323 DLMHLV
-329 NQGRFREDLYY
+329 NEGRFREDLYY

-345 RIVVPPLRARHSDI
+345 RIAVPPLRARHSDV

-364 HFLRRAAAENEVEVL
+364 HFLRRSAAENEVEVI
-379 GFTEAAKALMAN
+379 GFTEAAKAVMIA

-417 DADDLPIRAEP
+417 DADDLPIAG
-428 KAVEPPLKLVIP
+428 EPPPAGSALKLLIP

-477 QYRVREWGLSSP
+477 QYRVREWGLGSTSP
-489 SPADGDSDVPPSEL
+489 GELDSDLPPSERP
-503 DRDLS
+503 DQ

>member
-1 MQETAEAR
+1 MLESAEAR
-9 ILLVGADLERV
+9 VLLVSSDLERV
-20 RGSQGRLSNA
+20 RGSQGRLSGA

-37 GADPAAAAQ
+37 GVDAAGAAQ
-46 LDQFDPLVV
+46 LDQFEPQVV
-55 VVDPSVGEASA
+55 VVDPSVGEAGA
-66 AEFLERSRR
+66 AEFIERIRR
-75 QYPATCFIS
+75 LFPSTCFIS
-84 PDELERA
+84 PAELERPGPA
-91 AALEPSAA
+91 EALND
-99 GVVGSGPGAGA
+99 G
-110 SDAHG
+110 
-115 SLSSD
+115 L
-120 AAAPGL
+120 AAPG
-126 PLPGAPELGTDAAD
+126 AAE
-140 ASPDL
+140 SGVHL
-145 LLLVERGLERARKQ
+145 LQLVERGLEQARKQ
-159 REAARFKNRADAILS
+159 RDAARFKNRADAILS
-174 QARFDEIIGNHP
+174 QARFDEIIGSHP
-186 SMQGL
+186 SMQSL

-323 DLMLLV
+323 DLMHLV

-345 RIVVPPLRARHSDI
+345 RVVVPPLRARHSDI

-379 GFTEAAKALMAN
+379 GFTDAAKALMAN

-417 DADDLPIRAEP
+417 DADDLPIRPEP
-428 KAVEPPLKLVIP
+428 KAAEPQLKLVIP

-477 QYRVREWGLSSP
+477 QYRVREWGLSTSSP
-489 SPADGDSDVPPSEL
+489 SEADSDVPPSEF
-503 DRDLS
+503 DRDFS

>member
-1 MQETAEAR
+1 MQDTAEAR
-9 ILLVGADLERV
+9 ILLVSSDSELV
-20 RGSQGRLSNA
+20 RRHTDRLSGV
-30 GYAVRVC
+30 GYLVRAC
-37 GADPAAAAQ
+37 GPDPSGA
-46 LDQFDPLVV
+46 LLFEQFDPQVTLV
-55 VVDPSVGEASA
+55 DLGTGGAGA
-66 AEFLERSRR
+66 AEFLERGRR
-75 QYPATCFIS
+75 THPSCGFLAINEPHVAPPAAEG
-84 PDELERA
+84 PEGGDHGGRGPLE
-91 AALEPSAA
+91 
-99 GVVGSGPGAGA
+99 
-110 SDAHG
+110 
-115 SLSSD
+115 
-120 AAAPGL
+120 
-126 PLPGAPELGTDAAD
+126 
-140 ASPDL
+140 DL
-145 LLLVERGLERARKQ
+145 LPLVERTLERSRKE
-159 REAARFKNRADAILS
+159 REALRFKNRADAILS
-174 QARFDEIIGNHP
+174 QARFDEIIGSHP
-186 SMQGL
+186 SMQNL

-323 DLMLLV
+323 DLMHLV

-345 RIVVPPLRARHSDI
+345 RIVVPPLRSRHSDV
-359 LRLAE
+359 LRLAD

-379 GFTEAAKALMAN
+379 GFTEAAKGLMTS

-428 KAVEPPLKLVIP
+428 KAVDPPLKLVIP

-455 LKAVGGSTTRAAEV
+455 L
-469 LGISRRTV
+469 RTV
-477 QYRVREWGLSSP
+477 QYRVREWGLGTVAP
-489 SPADGDSDVPPSEL
+489 NDSDSDLPPSEFE
-503 DRDLS
+503 REPP

>member
-9 ILLVGADLERV
+9 ILLVSSDPEQVRLHLSRLNGLGYVVRACSPDAEGASLFE
-20 RGSQGRLSNA
+20 
-30 GYAVRVC
+30 
-37 GADPAAAAQ
+37 
-46 LDQFDPLVV
+46 QFDPLVAI
-55 VVDPSVGEASA
+55 VDLGASNAEAA
-66 AEFLERSRR
+66 AFLERGRR
-75 QYPATCFIS
+75 AHPSCGFLALGDFASTLPATDIA
-84 PDELERA
+84 RA
-91 AALEPSAA
+91 DAALSN
-99 GVVGSGPGAGA
+99 GVGDGS
-110 SDAHG
+110 SH
-115 SLSSD
+115 
-120 AAAPGL
+120 
-126 PLPGAPELGTDAAD
+126 DAAD
-140 ASPDL
+140 L
-145 LLLVERGLERARKQ
+145 LPLVERALTRSRKE
-159 REAARFKNRADAILS
+159 REALRFKHRADAILS
-174 QARFDEIIGNHP
+174 QARFDEIIGSHP
-186 SMQGL
+186 SMQNL

-271 ANGGT
+271 ADRGT

-323 DLMLLV
+323 DLMQLV

-345 RIVVPPLRARHSDI
+345 RIVVPPLRARYSDV
-359 LRLAE
+359 LRLAD
-364 HFLRRAAAENEVEVL
+364 HFLRRAAVENEVEVL
-379 GFTEAAKALMAN
+379 GFTDAAKTLMTS

-428 KAVEPPLKLVIP
+428 KTVEPPLKLVIP

-477 QYRVREWGLSSP
+477 QYRVREWGLGTASQND
-489 SPADGDSDVPPSEL
+489 ADAELPPSEFE
-503 DRDLS
+503 RDQ

>member
-9 ILLVGADLERV
+9 ILLVSSDPEQV
-20 RGSQGRLSNA
+20 RWEVSRLSGV
-30 GYAVRVC
+30 GYVVRSCAPDAEGSRFV
-37 GADPAAAAQ
+37 
-46 LDQFDPLVV
+46 DQFDPLVV
-55 VVDPSVGEASA
+55 IVDLARGNSEA
-66 AEFLERSRR
+66 AEFLERGRR
-75 QYPATCFIS
+75 SHPSSCFLALGEPPAG
-84 PDELERA
+84 LGA
-91 AALEPSAA
+91 AEPVAN
-99 GVVGSGPGAGA
+99 GA
-110 SDAHG
+110 S
-115 SLSSD
+115 
-120 AAAPGL
+120 PGD
-126 PLPGAPELGTDAAD
+126 GHDGR
-140 ASPDL
+140 DL
-145 LLLVERGLERARKQ
+145 LPLVERALERSRKE
-159 REAARFKNRADAILS
+159 REALRFKNRADAILS
-174 QARFDEIIGNHP
+174 QARFDEIIGSHP
-186 SMQGL
+186 SMQNL

-323 DLMLLV
+323 DLMHLV

-345 RIVVPPLRARHSDI
+345 RIVVPPLRARHSDV

-379 GFTEAAKALMAN
+379 GFTDAAKTLMTN

-428 KAVEPPLKLVIP
+428 KTVEPPLKLVIP

-477 QYRVREWGLSSP
+477 QYRVREWGLSTTSQND
-489 SPADGDSDVPPSEL
+489 ADSDMPPTDF
-503 DRDLS
+503 DRDQ

>member
-1 MQETAEAR
+1 VAPPPAEGFDGAGR
-9 ILLVGADLERV
+9 VNGASEHERDLL
-20 RGSQGRLSNA
+20 
-30 GYAVRVC
+30 
-37 GADPAAAAQ
+37 
-46 LDQFDPLVV
+46 PLV
-55 VVDPSVGEASA
+55 ERT
-66 AEFLERSRR
+66 LERSRK
-75 QYPATCFIS
+75 
-84 PDELERA
+84 E
-91 AALEPSAA
+91 
-99 GVVGSGPGAGA
+99 
-110 SDAHG
+110 
-115 SLSSD
+115 
-120 AAAPGL
+120 
-126 PLPGAPELGTDAAD
+126 
-140 ASPDL
+140 
-145 LLLVERGLERARKQ
+145 
-159 REAARFKNRADAILS
+159 REALRFKNRAEAILA
-174 QARFDEIIGNHP
+174 QARFDEIIGSHP
-186 SMQGL
+186 SMQNL

-323 DLMLLV
+323 DLMHLV

-345 RIVVPPLRARHSDI
+345 RIVVPPLRSRHSDV

-379 GFTEAAKALMAN
+379 GFTEAAKGLMTN

-417 DADDLPIRAEP
+417 DTDDLPIRAEP

-477 QYRVREWGLSSP
+477 QYRVREWGLGTAVPNES
-489 SPADGDSDVPPSEL
+489 DSDLPPSEFE
-503 DRDLS
+503 RDPS

>member
-1 MQETAEAR
+1 MPETVEAR
-9 ILLVGADLERV
+9 VLLVSSSSEQVRHHADRLCGVGFVV
-20 RGSQGRLSNA
+20 RT
-30 GYAVRVC
+30 C
-37 GADPAAAAQ
+37 GPDADGFS
-46 LDQFDPLVV
+46 LFEQFDPQVA
-55 VVDPSVGEASA
+55 VVDLSA
-66 AEFLERSRR
+66 GGADAIEFLERGRR
-75 QYPATCFIS
+75 SHPACGFLSWPETGS
-84 PDELERA
+84 PAAVAAPAGMGSASGAAVVGAGNVGLVP
-91 AALEPSAA
+91 AALAQ
-99 GVVGSGPGAGA
+99 
-110 SDAHG
+110 
-115 SLSSD
+115 D
-120 AAAPGL
+120 AAAP
-126 PLPGAPELGTDAAD
+126 
-140 ASPDL
+140 DL
-145 LLLVERGLERARKQ
+145 VPLVERALERSRVSRDAV
-159 REAARFKNRADAILS
+159 RFRHRAEAILS
-174 QARFDEIIGNHP
+174 QARFDEIIGSHP

-191 LKKVAQVAKTRAN
+191 LKKVAQVAQTRAN

-211 GTGKELIAASLHQN
+211 GTGKELIAVSLHQN
-225 SKRHAARFIKLNC
+225 SKRNGARFIKLNC

-259 GAVSRREGRFEQ
+259 GADRRREGRFEQ

-323 DLMLLV
+323 DLMTLV
-329 NQGRFREDLYY
+329 NEGRFREDLYY

-345 RIVVPPLRARHSDI
+345 RIAVPPLRDRPSDV
-359 LRLAE
+359 LRLAN
-364 HFLRRAAAENEVEVL
+364 HFLRRAAAENEVEVM
-379 GFTEAAKALMAN
+379 GFTEAAKLLMMD

-417 DADDLPIRAEP
+417 DADDLPIRPARP
-428 KAVEPPLKLVIP
+428 HVGDGLKLLIP
-440 GATLAE
+440 GATLAD

-477 QYRVREWGLSSP
+477 QYRVREWGLTTAGSP
-489 SPADGDSDVPPSEL
+489 GESDSDLPPSES
-503 DRDLS
+503 DPAMPASARHH

>member
-1 MQETAEAR
+1 MPETVEARVLLVSSNAEQIRQQADRLSGVGFVVQACSPDADGFSLFDKFDPQVTVVDLSEGGAEAF
-9 ILLVGADLERV
+9 AFLERG
-20 RGSQGRLSNA
+20 RRSYPSCGFLSWNESASPASGSNGHAMALESDRPDL
-30 GYAVRVC
+30 V
-37 GADPAAAAQ
+37 
-46 LDQFDPLVV
+46 PLV
-55 VVDPSVGEASA
+55 ERA
-66 AEFLERSRR
+66 LERSRVSR
-75 QYPATCFIS
+75 
-84 PDELERA
+84 D
-91 AALEPSAA
+91 
-99 GVVGSGPGAGA
+99 
-110 SDAHG
+110 
-115 SLSSD
+115 
-120 AAAPGL
+120 
-126 PLPGAPELGTDAAD
+126 
-140 ASPDL
+140 
-145 LLLVERGLERARKQ
+145 
-159 REAARFKNRADAILS
+159 AARFKNRAEAILS
-174 QARFDEIIGNHP
+174 QARFDEIIGSHP
-186 SMQGL
+186 SMQAL
-191 LKKVAQVAKTRAN
+191 LKKVAQVAQTRAN

-225 SKRHAARFIKLNC
+225 SKRNAARFVKLNC

-323 DLMLLV
+323 DLMHLV
-329 NQGRFREDLYY
+329 NEGRFREDLYY

-345 RIVVPPLRARHSDI
+345 RIAVPPLRARPSDV
-359 LRLAE
+359 LRLAN
-364 HFLRRAAAENEVEVL
+364 HFLQRAAAENEVEVM
-379 GFTEAAKALMAN
+379 GFTETAKLLMMD

-417 DADDLPIRAEP
+417 DVDDLPIRAEGP
-428 KAVEPPLKLVIP
+428 QVAEGLKLIIP

-477 QYRVREWGLSSP
+477 QYRVREWGLGHSNAP
-489 SPADGDSDVPPSEL
+489 GETDSDLPGDFEPPAA
-503 DRDLS
+503 R

>member
-9 ILLVGADLERV
+9 ILLVSSDPEQV
-20 RGSQGRLSNA
+20 RLHASRLSGV
-30 GYAVRVC
+30 GYIVRAC
-37 GADPAAAAQ
+37 NPDSDGA
-46 LDQFDPLVV
+46 LLLEQFDPLVII
-55 VVDPSVGEASA
+55 VDLATGSAEA
-66 AEFLERSRR
+66 AEFLDRGRR
-75 QYPATCFIS
+75 AHPSCGFVALGDPAVAASGVEVPTHA
-84 PDELERA
+84 RA
-91 AALEPSAA
+91 DGGLH
-99 GVVGSGPGAGA
+99 GGA
-110 SDAHG
+110 
-115 SLSSD
+115 
-120 AAAPGL
+120 
-126 PLPGAPELGTDAAD
+126 
-140 ASPDL
+140 DL
-145 LLLVERGLERARKQ
+145 LLLVEQAIERSRKE
-159 REAARFKNRADAILS
+159 REALRFKNRADAILS
-174 QARFDEIIGNHP
+174 QARFDEIIGSHP
-186 SMQGL
+186 SMQNL

-323 DLMLLV
+323 DLMHLV

-345 RIVVPPLRARHSDI
+345 RIVVPPLRSRYSDV
-359 LRLAE
+359 LRLAD
-364 HFLRRAAAENEVEVL
+364 HFLRRAALENEVEVL
-379 GFTEAAKALMAN
+379 GFTEAAKTLLTN

-417 DADDLPIRAEP
+417 EADDLPIRAEP
-428 KAVEPPLKLVIP
+428 KTVEPPLKLVIP

-477 QYRVREWGLSSP
+477 QYRVREWGLGTASQND
-489 SPADGDSDVPPSEL
+489 ADSDLPPSEFE
-503 DRDLS
+503 RD

>member
-9 ILLVGADLERV
+9 ILLVGTDLERV
-20 RGSQGRLSNA
+20 RSAQGRLSGA
-30 GYAVRVC
+30 GFRVRVC
-37 GADPAAAAQ
+37 GADAAGSAQ

-55 VVDPSVGEASA
+55 VVDASVGEVSA

-75 QYPATCFIS
+75 SYPATSFIS
-84 PDELERA
+84 PEELDPVGPPDA
-91 AALEPSAA
+91 PSL
-99 GVVGSGPGAGA
+99 GAQ
-110 SDAHG
+110 
-115 SLSSD
+115 
-120 AAAPGL
+120 APG
-126 PLPGAPELGTDAAD
+126 E
-140 ASPDL
+140 SVPDL
-145 LLLVERGLERARKQ
+145 LQLVERGLERARKQ
-159 REAARFKNRADAILS
+159 RDAARFKNRADAILS

-186 SMQGL
+186 SMQSL

-323 DLMLLV
+323 DLMHLV

-364 HFLRRAAAENEVEVL
+364 HFLQRAAADNEVEVL
-379 GFTEAAKALMAN
+379 GFTEAAKTLMAN

-428 KAVEPPLKLVIP
+428 KAAEPPLKLVIP

-477 QYRVREWGLSSP
+477 QYRVREWGLSPPSP
-489 SPADGDSDVPPSEL
+489 SDADSDLPPSEL
-503 DRDLS
+503 ERDLS